1 MPPTPFRN
9 EPMLSPVELEARLG
23 EFYEAVRQFND
34 RYYFESH
41 ETLEDLW
48 MVTPLPERQFFQG
61 VIQLAAA
68 FVHFARGE
76 YPGIVKLLDAAADK
90 LRPFEPQHL
99 GVDVTAILAGMAR
112 ARGELAALGEARFRE
127 WDEGRAPV
135 IERES
140 GERPRSGAAAVVQ

>member
-1 MPPTPFRN
+1 MPQTPFRN
-9 EPMLSPVELEARLG
+9 EPLLSPVELEARLG

-68 FVHFARGE
+68 FVHFVRGE
-76 YPGIVKLLDAAADK
+76 YPGILKLLDAAAEK
-90 LRPFEPQHL
+90 LRPFAPERF
-99 GVDVTAILAGMAR
+99 GVDVTALLAGIAR
-112 ARGELAALGEARFRE
+112 VRGELAMLGEEQFRQ
-127 WDEGRAPV
+127 WDERGAPV
-135 IERES
+135 IELEPQLSR
-140 GERPRSGAAAVVQ
+140 